1 MSQANLEVRVEVAAG
16 VARLTIDREAARN
29 ALSPGVV
36 QGLLDGLAVAEAD
49 AAVRCVVITG
59 AGERVF
65 CAGGDLG
72 GLSGDGFLDGHEGR
86 RAYGRLL
93 LALQGVKKPTVARV
107 NGHALAGGLGL
118 VLACDLAV
126 AVDSAGFGTPEIDR
140 GLFPMMV
147 LAFLQRHVGRK
158 RALELLLT
166 GERLTAAQALEWGLL
181 NRVVPA
187 AQLDEATL
195 ALASRLGGK
204 SLSILALGR
213 RSFFTAEDLPLAQAV
228 EFLSSQLSLNVLS
241 EDAAEGVTAFLE
253 KRPPR
258 WSDR

>member
-1 MSQANLEVRVEVAAG
+1 MAETTTEVRYEVEG
-16 VARLTIDREAARN
+16 GTARLTIDREAARN

-36 QGLLDGLAVAEAD
+36 QGLMAGLKRAED
-49 AAVRCVVITG
+49 DPRVRCIVVTG
-59 AGERVF
+59 AGDRVF

-72 GLSGDGFLDGHEGR
+72 GMADGFLDGHEGR
-86 RAYGRLL
+86 RAYGALL
-93 LALQGVKKPTVARV
+93 MAFQQAKKPTVARI

-126 AVDSAGFGTPEIDR
+126 TIDTAGFGTPEIDR

-166 GERLTAAQALEWGLL
+166 GDRLTAAKALEWGLV
-181 NRVVPA
+181 NQVVPPA
-187 AQLDEATL
+187 ELDTATN
-195 ALASRLGGK
+195 ALAAKLGGK
-204 SLSILALGR
+204 SLAILALGR
-213 RSFFTAEDLPLAQAV
+213 RSFFTAEDLPLQQSV
-228 EFLSSQLSLNVLS
+228 EFLSAQLSLNVLA

-253 KRPPR
+253 KRPAK
-258 WSDR
+258 WGDR

>member
-1 MSQANLEVRVEVAAG
+1 MDAEVRYAVDAG
-16 VARLTIDREAARN
+16 IATLTIDREAARN

-36 QGLLDGLAVAEAD
+36 QGLREGLARAEAD
-49 AAVRCVVITG
+49 PAARCIVLTG
-59 AGERVF
+59 AGSRVF

-72 GLSGDGFLDGHEGR
+72 GMSGDGFLAGHDGR
-86 RAYGRLL
+86 RAYGQLL
-93 LALQGVKKPTVARV
+93 LALQQVPKPTVARI

-126 AVDSAGFGTPEIDR
+126 ASDAAGFGTPEIDR

-166 GERLTAAQALEWGLL
+166 GDRLTAQQALEWGLV

-187 AQLDEATL
+187 AELDQATATL
-195 ALASRLGGK
+195 AGKLAGK
-204 SLSILALGR
+204 SLAILALGR
-213 RSFFTAEDLPLAQAV
+213 RSFFTAEDLPLGQSV
-228 EFLSSQLSLNVLS
+228 EFLSAQLSLNVLT
-241 EDAAEGVTAFLE
+241 DDTAEGVTAFLE
-253 KRPPR
+253 KRPAK
-258 WSDR
+258 WTDR